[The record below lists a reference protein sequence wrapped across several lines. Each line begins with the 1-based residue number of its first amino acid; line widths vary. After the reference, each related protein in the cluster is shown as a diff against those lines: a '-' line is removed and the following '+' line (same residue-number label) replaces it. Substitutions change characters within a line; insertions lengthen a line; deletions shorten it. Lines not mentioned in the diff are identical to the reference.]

1 MIVRHFE
8 LKKFNKKSYNLV
20 LLYGKNEGLQKEV
33 LSENFI
39 SNFDGIVNK
48 YDESDFI
55 YNFETI
61 LSEILNKSL
70 FDDSKIII
78 VSRVSDK
85 ILKNIEKIIEKN
97 LVDVKIILRTGVL
110 EKKSKLRNFFEKSKI
125 LISVPFY
132 DDNLQT
138 LANLANEFLRKHK
151 IKISRES
158 LNLLVNRSSGS
169 RDHLKLELE
178 KILYYSLSEKNI
190 DFEIIQKLS
199 NLAENHNVSELA
211 DNYLAKNQK
220 NVARILNENNY
231 SNEDCILIIR
241 TILNKSKRLLNIV
254 DSYENNKNLDEVIS
268 SVRPPIF
275 WKDKDMVKKQATTWK
290 LDDLKKN
297 IYKINEI
304 EAILK
309 TNSQNSLN
317 LISDFIVNY

>member
-1 MIVRHFE
+1 MIVKHFE
-8 LKKFNKKSYNLV
+8 LKKFNKKSYNLI
-20 LLYGKNEGLQKEV
+20 LLHGKNEGLQKEV

-39 SNFDGIVNK
+39 SSFDGIVNK

-97 LVDVKIILRTGVL
+97 LVDVKIILKSGVL

-138 LANLANEFLRKHK
+138 LANLANEFLRKHE

-199 NLAENHNVSELA
+199 NLAESHNVSELA

-275 WKDKDMVKKQATTWK
+275 WKDKDIVKKQATSWK

>member
-70 FDDSKIII
+70 FHDSKIII

>member
-1 MIVRHFE
+1 MILRHFE
-8 LKKFNKKSYNLV
+8 LKKFNKKSYNLI
-20 LLYGKNEGLQKEV
+20 LLHGKNEGLQKEV

-97 LVDVKIILRTGVL
+97 LVDVKIILKSGVL

-138 LANLANEFLRKHK
+138 LANLANEFLRKNK

-178 KILYYSLSEKNI
+178 KILYYSLSKKNI

-199 NLAENHNVSELA
+199 NLAESHNVSELA

-317 LISDFIVNY
+317 LISDFIVNC

>member
-1 MIVRHFE
+1 MIIRHFE
-8 LKKFNKKSYNLV
+8 LKKFNKKSYNLI
-20 LLYGKNEGLQKEV
+20 LLHGKNEGLQKEV

-39 SNFDGIVNK
+39 NNFDGIVNK

-97 LVDVKIILRTGVL
+97 LVDVKIILKSGVL

-138 LANLANEFLRKHK
+138 LANLANEFLRKHE

-199 NLAENHNVSELA
+199 NLAESHNVSELA

-275 WKDKDMVKKQATTWK
+275 WKDKDIVKKQATSWK

-317 LISDFIVNY
+317 LISDFIVNC

>member
-70 FDDSKIII
+70 FHDSKIII

-199 NLAENHNVSELA
+199 NLAESHNVSELA

>member
-1 MIVRHFE
+1 MIIRHFE
-8 LKKFNKKSYNLV
+8 LKKFNKKSYNLI
-20 LLYGKNEGLQKEV
+20 LLHGKNEGLQKEV

-39 SNFDGIVNK
+39 NNFDGIVNK

-97 LVDVKIILRTGVL
+97 LVDVKIILKSGVL

-178 KILYYSLSEKNI
+178 KILYYSLSKKNI

-199 NLAENHNVSELA
+199 NLAESHNVSELA

-254 DSYENNKNLDEVIS
+254 DNYENNKNLDEVIS

-275 WKDKDMVKKQATTWK
+275 WKDKDIVKKQATSWK

>member
-1 MIVRHFE
+1 MIIRHFE
-8 LKKFNKKSYNLV
+8 LKKFNKKSYNLI
-20 LLYGKNEGLQKEV
+20 LLHGKNEGLQKEV

-39 SNFDGIVNK
+39 NNFDGIVNK

-97 LVDVKIILRTGVL
+97 LVDVKIILKSGVL

-132 DDNLQT
+132 DDNMQT

-199 NLAENHNVSELA
+199 NLAESHNVSELA
-211 DNYLAKNQK
+211 ENYLAKNQK

-275 WKDKDMVKKQATTWK
+275 WKDKDIVKKQATSWK

-317 LISDFIVNY
+317 LISDFIVNC

>member
-1 MIVRHFE
+1 MIVKHFE
-8 LKKFNKKSYNLV
+8 LKKFNKKSYNLI
-20 LLYGKNEGLQKEV
+20 LLHGKNEGLQKEV

-39 SNFDGIVNK
+39 NNFDGIVNK

-97 LVDVKIILRTGVL
+97 LVDVKIILKSGVL

-199 NLAENHNVSELA
+199 NLAESHNVSELA

-275 WKDKDMVKKQATTWK
+275 WKDKDIVKKQAISWK

>member
-1 MIVRHFE
+1 MIIRHFE
-8 LKKFNKKSYNLV
+8 LKKFNKKSYNLI
-20 LLYGKNEGLQKEV
+20 LLHGKNEGLQKEV

-39 SNFDGIVNK
+39 NNFDGIVNK

-97 LVDVKIILRTGVL
+97 LVDVKIILKSGVL

-138 LANLANEFLRKHK
+138 LANLANEFLRKHE

-199 NLAENHNVSELA
+199 NLAESHNVSELA

-275 WKDKDMVKKQATTWK
+275 WKDKDIVKKQATSWK

>member
-1 MIVRHFE
+1 MIIRHFE
-8 LKKFNKKSYNLV
+8 LKKFNKKSYNLI
-20 LLYGKNEGLQKEV
+20 LLHGKNEGLQKEV

-39 SNFDGIVNK
+39 NNFDGIVNK

-97 LVDVKIILRTGVL
+97 LVDVKIILKSGVL

-125 LISVPFY
+125 LISIPFY

>member
-1 MIVRHFE
+1 MILKHFE
-8 LKKFNKKSYNLV
+8 LKKFKDKSYNLI
-20 LLYGKNEGLQKEV
+20 LLHGRNEGLQDEV
-33 LSENFI
+33 LNENFMN
-39 SNFDGIVNK
+39 NFDGVINK

-55 YNFETI
+55 SNFETI

-70 FDDSKIII
+70 FDNRKIII
-78 VSRVSDK
+78 VSRASDK

-97 LVDVKIILRTGVL
+97 LVDIKIILKSGLL
-110 EKKSKLRNFFEKSKI
+110 EKKSKLRNFFEKNKI

-138 LANLANEFLRKHK
+138 LSNLTNEFLRKHK

-158 LNLLVNRSSGS
+158 LNLLVSRSNGS
-169 RDHLKLELE
+169 RKHLKLELE

-190 DFEIIQKLS
+190 DFEIIRKLS
-199 NLAENHNVSELA
+199 NLAESHNVSELA
-211 DNYLAKNQK
+211 DNYLTKNKK

-254 DSYENNKNLDEVIS
+254 DSFENNRNLDEVIS
-268 SVRPPIF
+268 RARPPIF
-275 WKDKDMVKKQATTWK
+275 WKDKDIVKKQATSWK
-290 LDDLKKN
+290 LNDLKKN
-297 IYKINEI
+297 IYRISEI
-304 EAILK
+304 ESILK

>member
-1 MIVRHFE
+1 MIIRHFE
-8 LKKFNKKSYNLV
+8 LKKFNKKSYNLI
-20 LLYGKNEGLQKEV
+20 LLHGKNEGLQKEV

-39 SNFDGIVNK
+39 NNFDGIVNK

-97 LVDVKIILRTGVL
+97 LVDVKIILKSGVL

-138 LANLANEFLRKHK
+138 LANLANEFLRKHE

-199 NLAENHNVSELA
+199 NLAESHNVSELA

>member
-1 MIVRHFE
+1 MIKKYFE
-8 LKKFNKKSYNLV
+8 LKNTNINLNYIY
-20 LLYGKNEGLQKEV
+20 LIHGKNEGLQKEV

-97 LVDVKIILRTGVL
+97 LVDVKIILKSGVL

-138 LANLANEFLRKHK
+138 LTNLANEFLRKHK

-199 NLAENHNVSELA
+199 NLAESHNVSELA

-254 DSYENNKNLDEVIS
+254 DSFENNRNLDEVIS
-268 SVRPPIF
+268 RARPPIF
-275 WKDKDMVKKQATTWK
+275 WKDKDIVKKQVTSWK
-290 LDDLKKN
+290 SNDLKKN
-297 IYKINEI
+297 IYKISEI
-304 EAILK
+304 ESILK

>member
-39 SNFDGIVNK
+39 NNFDGIVNK

>member
-1 MIVRHFE
+1 MILRHFE
-8 LKKFNKKSYNLV
+8 LKKFNKKSYNLI
-20 LLYGKNEGLQKEV
+20 LLHGKNEGLQKEV

-39 SNFDGIVNK
+39 SSFDGIVNK

-55 YNFETI
+55 YNFDTI

-97 LVDVKIILRTGVL
+97 LVDVKIILKSGVL

-138 LANLANEFLRKHK
+138 LANLANEFLRKNK

-178 KILYYSLSEKNI
+178 KILYYSLSKKNI

-199 NLAENHNVSELA
+199 NLAESHNVSELA
-211 DNYLAKNQK
+211 ENYLAKNQK

-275 WKDKDMVKKQATTWK
+275 WKDKDIVKKQSTSWK